1 MTEIYLTAH
10 VLTLVLEII
19 DFFYL
24 LLKHLHSFLN
34 LGYDVVLRDVDF
46 CSLSETPSF
55 TLFNDTAKLRKTT
68 RIS

>member
-10 VLTLVLEII
+10 ALTLVLEII

-24 LLKHLHSFLN
+24 LLTHLHSLLN

-46 CSLSETPSF
+46 YSLSETPSF
-55 TLFNDTAKLRKTT
+55 TLFNNTAKLRKTT